1 MATAA
6 GLSSRRHLMRAAGI
20 AGVAGQVLFTLGWFV
35 AGMLQG
41 DSYSVARHDISDMG
55 ALGAPY
61 PWVLL
66 VTQSIAGACTIAF
79 GFLGFRPALIG
90 ARGRTLATILLVLP
104 LGFGNLLSPLF
115 RLDCRVADGCTV
127 EETVTSWHATVHS
140 VLGVLLLVAAVAPF
154 GVARCLSR
162 SPRWAPLS
170 RTSRLF
176 GVAVAVAMVAAIVL
190 GETAVGGLAQR
201 SFALLAAAWVAVI
214 AWWLV
219 RLPARPGKATVAA

>member
-1 MATAA
+1 MATAE
-6 GLSSRRHLMRAAGI
+6 GVSTRRDLMWAAGI
-20 AGVAGQVLFTLGWFV
+20 AGVAGQALFIVGWFV
-35 AGMLQG
+35 AGLLQG
-41 DSYSVARHDISDMG
+41 EAYSAVRHDISDMG

-79 GFLGFRPALIG
+79 GLMGFRPALVG

-140 VLGVLLLVAAVAPF
+140 ALGVLLLVAAVAPF
-154 GVARCLSR
+154 VVARCLSH
-162 SPRWAPLS
+162 STRWAPLS

-176 GVAVAVAMVAAIVL
+176 GVAIAVAMMAAIVL

-201 SFALLAAAWVAVI
+201 SFALLAAAWVAVV
-214 AWWLV
+214 AWWLL
-219 RLPARPGKATVAA
+219 RLPARPEKTTVAA

>member
-1 MATAA
+1 MATAQ
-6 GLSSRRHLMRAAGI
+6 GVSSRRHSMWAASI
-20 AGVAGQVLFTLGWFV
+20 AGVAGQVLFTAGWFA
-35 AGMLQG
+35 AGLLQG
-41 DSYSVARHDISDMG
+41 DAYSVARHDISDMG

-79 GFLGFRPALIG
+79 GLMGFRPALVG
-90 ARGRTLATILLVLP
+90 TRGRTLATILLVLP
-104 LGFGNLLSPLF
+104 LGLGNLLSPAF

-154 GVARCLSR
+154 VVARCLSR

-170 RTSRLF
+170 RASRLF
-176 GVAVAVAMVAAIVL
+176 GVAIAVAMVAAIGL
-190 GETAVGGLAQR
+190 GETAIGGLAQR
-201 SFALLAAAWVAVI
+201 SFALLAAAWVAVV
-214 AWWLV
+214 AWWLL
-219 RLPARPGKATVAA
+219 RLLARPEMATPAV